1 MKIISKIIPAAK
13 NKHIGIASNLIS
25 IKVETDNLLIKE
37 DIMSELKKLKE
48 KVEHLDNK
56 TNERSRPIDHY
67 ESLSPANMAESK
79 LEHTNN
85 LIYSQAREK
94 NKMTGKI
101 FKKSDTKS
109 SGINEKPND

>member
-1 MKIISKIIPAAK
+1 
-13 NKHIGIASNLIS
+13 
-25 IKVETDNLLIKE
+25 
-37 DIMSELKKLKE
+37 MSELKKLRE
-48 KVEHLDNK
+48 KVEHIDNK
-56 TNERSRPIDHY
+56 TNERARPIDHY

-79 LEHTNN
+79 LEQTNH

-109 SGINEKPND
+109 SGVIERPND